1 MSTGSAIH
9 LRPGSQDTDLSSVL
23 HDLYTSTT
31 STSSATLGV
40 SPTLSIPYSPVAS
53 KTECSLHYTAYVDGA
68 GATGE
73 IAFVEV
79 DVDGTTILN
88 VLHSDIIGGLEDTNN
103 VSDRFSRSKVV
114 NVEAGK
120 TYKMARR
127 KLSGATGVKVYL
139 DDAVVEEPA

>member
-1 MSTGSAIH
+1 MSTGVAIH
-9 LRPGSQDTDLSSVL
+9 LRPGSQDADLSSVL
-23 HDLYTSTT
+23 HDQYTTTT

-40 SPTLSIPYSPVAS
+40 SPTLSIAFAPAAS
-53 KTECSLHYTAYVDGA
+53 KAGCSLHYTAYMDGA

-79 DVDGTTILN
+79 DIDGTTILN
-88 VLHSDIIGGLEDTNN
+88 VLHSDIVGNLEDVNN
-103 VSDRFSRSKVV
+103 VDDRFTRSKVID
-114 NVEAGK
+114 VEAGK

-139 DDAVVEEPA
+139 DDAVIEEPA